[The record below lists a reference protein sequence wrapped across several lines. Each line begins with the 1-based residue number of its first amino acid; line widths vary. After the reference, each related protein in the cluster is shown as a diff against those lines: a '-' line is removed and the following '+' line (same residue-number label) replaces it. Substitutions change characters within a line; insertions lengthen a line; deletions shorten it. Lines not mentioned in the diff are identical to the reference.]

1 MYKFL
6 IEAVVVGGGVVFSIP
21 IFYTIIKRGDVQ
33 DAVFF
38 MGMGYLYSLTV
49 LLENNF

>member
-6 IEAVVVGGGVVFSIP
+6 IEAVVVGVVFSIP

-38 MGMGYLYSLTV
+38 MGMWYLYSLTV